1 MRLAAIAVVCGLS
14 AFAAG
19 TARADSCPQ
28 LMDKFLDALVKAT
41 AKDSPSADDRTT
53 ALALHD
59 EGEELYNAGNDDECV
74 EKLKEALD
82 MLRRN

>member
-14 AFAAG
+14 AFAADA
-19 TARADSCPQ
+19 ARADSCPQ

-41 AKDSPSADDRTT
+41 AKDSPSADDRAT

-59 EGEELYNAGNDDECV
+59 EGEEFYNAGNDNECV

-82 MLRRN
+82 MLRRS